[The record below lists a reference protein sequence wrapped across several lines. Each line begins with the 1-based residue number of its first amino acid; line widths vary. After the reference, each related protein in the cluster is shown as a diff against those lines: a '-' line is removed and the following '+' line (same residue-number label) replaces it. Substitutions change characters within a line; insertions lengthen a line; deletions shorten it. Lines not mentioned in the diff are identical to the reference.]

1 MASQMMKSEA
11 SLACCLGWKPMA
23 CCCAQFLEP
32 SECEGIGLAEA
43 CPSLI
48 TFNCMRYCRVCYEL
62 LASEPR
68 LVSSRISWQLEK
80 ERKERKKNP
89 TTNHT
94 KSQHHSASRAHTWR
108 VGRGTHAVE
117 AQSS

>member
-11 SLACCLGWKPMA
+11 SLACCLGWKPLA

-48 TFNCMRYCRVCYEL
+48 AFDCMRYCRVCYEL

-80 ERKERKKNP
+80 ERKERKK
-89 TTNHT
+89 
-94 KSQHHSASRAHTWR
+94 KSHY
-108 VGRGTHAVE
+108 
-117 AQSS
+117 QSSEESAPQCIPSTHLASGKRHPRSGSTV